1 MEQPFDDSAKNF
13 YQRFFT
19 DLGMRTTA
27 QHEVFS
33 RSRSIDLLVECAVA
47 DLPKL
52 QGTVFTHFRRVN
64 ALEFKGIHDPLT
76 AVDFNLIMM
85 RAWGIGV
92 RDLSQQE
99 TADDKFSTAAAEPKT
114 KEPDSNTVYLKTQEI
129 AETPRQRT
137 VTIVC
142 VTRPQKVLNTL
153 QHEFAFTVTK
163 EAGIY
168 CNNDD
173 RIPVWI
179 IHPTELEL
187 KPANYPLLPLARGKK
202 LEQFIELCVA
212 EGLSDYL
219 QLTLDIGVA
228 SDPDAIWHKIMELIN
243 MKVTVRE
250 ETWPVIDEF
259 FRKVPEALQKL
270 PTLQEALEAYARK
283 AVEET
288 ERKAAEEARKAAEEA
303 RKAAEEAR
311 RAAEKE
317 AQKAA
322 YDAELRGE
330 IRGATLGEIK
340 SHRQTLLLVLRHR
353 FGEVPE
359 TIATI
364 IESTVDL
371 YRLQQW
377 LEEALD
383 ANALGQIS
391 FPPHPQK

>member
-1 MEQPFDDSAKNF
+1 MICWSNVQ
-13 YQRFFT
+13 
-19 DLGMRTTA
+19 
-27 QHEVFS
+27 
-33 RSRSIDLLVECAVA
+33 
-47 DLPKL
+47 LPICPNCTKL
-52 QGTVFTHFRRVN
+52 
-64 ALEFKGIHDPLT
+64 
-76 AVDFNLIMM
+76 
-85 RAWGIGV
+85 
-92 RDLSQQE
+92 
-99 TADDKFSTAAAEPKT
+99 
-114 KEPDSNTVYLKTQEI
+114 Y
-129 AETPRQRT
+129 
-137 VTIVC
+137 
-142 VTRPQKVLNTL
+142 
-153 QHEFAFTVTK
+153 
-163 EAGIY
+163 
-168 CNNDD
+168 
-173 RIPVWI
+173 WI

-212 EGLSDYL
+212 EGVSDYL
-219 QLTLDIGVA
+219 QLTLDIGVL

-270 PTLQEALEAYARK
+270 PTLQEALEEYARK

-288 ERKAAEEARKAAEEA
+288 ARKAAE
-303 RKAAEEAR
+303 
-311 RAAEKE
+311 E

-359 TIATI
+359 TITTA
-364 IESTVDL
+364 IEGTVDL
-371 YRLQQW
+371 YKLQQW
-377 LEEALD
+377 LEAALD
-383 ANALGQIS
+383 ADSLGQIS